1 MSGPL
6 ASALEGLGRWGRR
19 LEDGAI
25 VVLLTAIVLLAGA
38 QIVVRNLGSGGLVW
52 SDQVLRILVL
62 WVAMFGAVAAAR
74 DNSHAIIDLVVHR
87 LPDLP
92 KRVLESAVCAVTALL
107 CGFIAWHSALFVH
120 EESRFGAVLFAD
132 VPAWPFQLAIP
143 VGFGLIAWRYAVY
156 TALAARGALPRRPTE
171 GGAH

>member
-1 MSGPL
+1 L
-6 ASALEGLGRWGRR
+6 ADPIGALGRFGRR

-25 VVLLTAIVLLAGA
+25 VVLLAAIVLLAGA
-38 QIVVRNLGSGGLVW
+38 QIVVRNLGLGGLVW

-74 DNSHAIIDLVVHR
+74 DNNHAIIDLVVHR

-92 KRVLESAVCAVTALL
+92 KRILESAVCAVTAAL
-107 CGFIAWHSALFVH
+107 CGFIAWHSALFVR
-120 EESRFGAVLFAD
+120 EESAFGARLFGE

-143 VGFGLIAWRYAVY
+143 LGFGLIAWRYAVY
-156 TALAARGALPRRPTE
+156 TVLAGRGTLPRRPTTE
-171 GGAH
+171 GAH

>member
-1 MSGPL
+1 MVLRL
-6 ASALEGLGRWGRR
+6 ATLFDAAGRWSRR
-19 LEDGAI
+19 IEDGVI
-25 VVLLTAIVLLAGA
+25 VTLLSAIVLLAGA
-38 QIVVRNLGSGGLVW
+38 QIVSRNLGAGGLVW

-92 KRVLESAVCAVTALL
+92 KRMLESAVCGVTAAL
-107 CGFIAWHSALFVH
+107 CAFIAWHSALFVRD
-120 EESRFGAVLFAD
+120 ESQYGAILFGD

-143 VGFGLIAWRYAVY
+143 VGFALIAWRYAVY
-156 TALAARGALPRRPTE
+156 TVLAARGALPRRSTE